1 MASIRRSSR
10 IKSHLN
16 SKCQL
21 PSRNSVHL
29 WSFLGQHNKDF
40 HKQSWAFLP
49 LCKGCSGRSLQ
60 VWCCCCGRAIDF
72 RVLNRGEQPQ
82 VCGCTQCLKEFKR
95 TSCKPPL
102 PWVVYSWQYA
112 GTTHRHYSIP
122 WSSTNSRCFQSS
134 ATTIFKNPLNNWRL
148 TSYSCTTFG
157 CLTFLRIVISLLILS
172 RSAWSLIFSFS
183 KILMA
188 T

>member
-10 IKSHLN
+10 TKSHLN

-21 PSRNSVHL
+21 PIRNSVHL

-134 ATTIFKNPLNNWRL
+134 AERAWKGFKSLSYTSFREIKTYIIQLHNVRMSNLLQDCDLSVDPL
-148 TSYSCTTFG
+148 
-157 CLTFLRIVISLLILS
+157 
-172 RSAWSLIFSFS
+172 
-183 KILMA
+183 
-188 T
+188 